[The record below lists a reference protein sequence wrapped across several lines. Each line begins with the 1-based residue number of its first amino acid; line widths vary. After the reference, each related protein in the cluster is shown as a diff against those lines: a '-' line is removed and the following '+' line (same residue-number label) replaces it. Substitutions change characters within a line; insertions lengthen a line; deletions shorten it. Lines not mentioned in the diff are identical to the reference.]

1 MLLML
6 TTFERRARFMESAS
20 RGANF
25 SVVIPFFNE
34 EESAGWVI
42 EEVRQLFPEAEVV
55 AVDDGSSDDT
65 WTTLAAVEGIQRRRL
80 RENRGQSAALW
91 IGLNAATR
99 PVCVTMDGD
108 GQNDPAGIA
117 DLVAALGENTAACG
131 YRQNRRDTWSKKVAS
146 RVANAIRRLALA
158 DGVRDTGC
166 SLKAFPRGA
175 VEYLVPFDGMHR
187 FMPAIFLQ
195 AGMKIVEVPVG
206 HRERRFGESKYTNW
220 GRGLRGLY
228 DLFGMRWLLRR
239 KIRFPNIEVRD

>member
-1 MLLML
+1 MLLTF
-6 TTFERRARFMESAS
+6 TTFKRRVRFMESAS
-20 RGANF
+20 RGASF

-34 EESAGWVI
+34 EESATWVI
-42 EEVRQLFPEAEVV
+42 EEVRRLFPEAEVI
-55 AVDDGSSDDT
+55 AVDDGSSDGT
-65 WTTLAAVEGIQRRRL
+65 WAALTAVEGIQRRRL

-99 PVCVTMDGD
+99 PLCVTMDGD
-108 GQNDPAGIA
+108 GQNDPSSIA
-117 DLVAALGENTAACG
+117 DLVAASRENTVVCG
-131 YRQNRRDTWSKKVAS
+131 YRENRRDTWSKKAAS
-146 RVANAIRRLALA
+146 RVANGIRRLVLA

-195 AGMKIVEVPVG
+195 AGMTIVEVPVG